1 MILTKTADSSKRHCC
16 HTHPLLLTREWVFR
30 AKGMSNKVSIDF
42 ETRSMID
49 IKKVGSFKYA
59 EHPSTKVL
67 ILAVCANDGPVITWD
82 VREEPNEAVELL
94 RKAIE
99 LGWEIHAFNY
109 TFEWAILKYAT
120 PRQLGL
126 PVPDIEQMRCTQAV
140 CRSAG
145 LPPSLGACAEFL
157 QLPIQKD
164 KMGAALIQKF
174 SVPQKK
180 TNRFIEWNDDIAFTA
195 GGEKM
200 TAAEAFQR
208 FVDYC
213 ATDVR
218 TEMAI
223 SAKMKSFELKG
234 FPLEWFQLDARLNDR
249 GLPVDGVALRK
260 AFEIMTLHE
269 KNLTERFRELSGFG
283 PKQNAKVLEW
293 LKERGY
299 RGNNLTVA
307 TRERFGNDDSMT
319 PEAKEALDIAA
330 GLSFAAVK
338 KVPAMLHYMMADGNI
353 RGAFKWCGAQK
364 TWRWTSQ
371 GVQLQNMKKPP
382 KWLRKVIEEAYQDVK
397 DGRDPT
403 LLEMLYCNP
412 YELIACLARYF
423 VRFDDVSLYDLDF
436 ASVEARVLPQLIECQ
451 RVLDRFVSG
460 EGDIYTQ
467 TAESLSKILKEKFQ
481 VDFTIDRDMGK
492 VVVLATQ
499 FQGGWNAVFTATGSK
514 WHRSWCEAAAKI
526 VRDENPE
533 FPFAWR
539 KFQDMFVAALDTPEK
554 WQQITKYVS
563 IGYSRKGPF
572 PRMLMKLASG
582 RSICWPKP
590 EKEPI
595 TMVQVE
601 TSDPKTRKVVSS
613 KWERIHGHFETREEI
628 EADMKMGH
636 AFFYP
641 NGQIAK
647 TFKTW
652 EISFYGHVK
661 GKLYGR
667 CKTYGGDMLQSA
679 TQGTA
684 ADLLAYGALEAERKG
699 FEPIL
704 LVHDQCLAPA
714 RGEKE
719 EFRRAMTTVPPWF
732 EGFPLDA
739 DADTVRSYC
748 KS

>member
-1 MILTKTADSSKRHCC
+1 MT
-16 HTHPLLLTREWVFR
+16 E
-30 AKGMSNKVSIDF
+30 KVSIDF
-42 ETRSMID
+42 ETRSLID
-49 IKKVGSFKYA
+49 IKKVGAFKYA

-67 ILAVCANDGPVITWD
+67 ILAICKTGGPILTWD

-94 RKAIE
+94 REAIE

-109 TFEWAILKYAT
+109 TFEWAILKYVC

-126 PVPDIEQMRCTQAV
+126 PIPDIEQMRCTQAV

-157 QLPIQKD
+157 KLPIQKD

-180 TNRFIEWNDDIAFTA
+180 TNRFIEWSDDVSFTA
-195 GGEKM
+195 GGEKL

-223 SAKMKSFELKG
+223 SEKMKAFELKG

-249 GLPVDGVALRK
+249 GLPVDGVALRH

-269 KNLTERFRELSGFG
+269 KNLLLRFKEITGFG
-283 PKQNAKVLEW
+283 PKQNKVVLGW

-299 RGNNLTVA
+299 RGSNLTKD
-307 TRERFGNDDSMT
+307 TREKYGTDPGMSS
-319 PEAKEALDIAA
+319 EAKEAMGIAA
-330 GLSFAAVK
+330 DLSFAAVK
-338 KVPAMLHYMMADGNI
+338 KVPAMLAYMMEDGRA
-353 RGAFKWCGAQK
+353 RGVFKWCGAQK
-364 TWRWTSQ
+364 TWRWTSN
-371 GVQLQNMKKPP
+371 GVQVQNMKKPP
-382 KWLRKVIEEAYQDVK
+382 KWLRKVIEEAYQDVR
-397 DGRDPT
+397 DGRELL
-403 LLEMLYCNP
+403 LLEMLYGNP
-412 YELIACLARYF
+412 YELVACLARYF
-423 VRFDDVSLYDLDF
+423 IRFDDKNLFDLDF
-436 ASVEARVLPQLIECQ
+436 ASVEARVLPALIECK

-467 TAESLSKILKEKFQ
+467 TAESLSRILKEKFE
-481 VDFTIDRDMGK
+481 VDFEIDRDMGK

-514 WHRSWCEAAAKI
+514 WKRPWCEAAAKI

-539 KFQDMFVAALDTPEK
+539 KFQDSFVSAMDTPEK
-554 WQQITKYVS
+554 WQTITKYVS
-563 IGYSRKGPF
+563 IGYTKRGAF

-582 RSICWPKP
+582 RSICWPHP
-590 EKEPI
+590 ARDPI
-595 TMVQVE
+595 TMVKVE
-601 TSDPKTRKVVSS
+601 MLNPKTKEVVSS
-613 KWERIHGHFETREEI
+613 KWERIAGHFESREEI
-628 EADMKMGH
+628 EYSMKMGDS
-636 AFFYP
+636 FFYP
-641 NGQIAK
+641 NAQIDK

-667 CKTYGGDMLQSA
+667 VKTYGGDMLQSA

-684 ADLLAYGALEAERKG
+684 ADLLAYGAIEAEKRG
-699 FEPIL
+699 FEPLL
-704 LVHDQCLAPA
+704 LVHDQCLAT
-714 RGEKE
+714 GVGDKE
-719 EFRRAMTTVPPWF
+719 DFRQAMTTVPPWF

-739 DADTVRSYC
+739 DADEVRSYC
-748 KS
+748 KN